1 MKQYKIAKVFECRV
15 GIGAEFECEGETE
28 VLKFLISLWSD
39 EGLKKGDCV
48 DGKRLDAL
56 RYTSEVSCAASRG
69 QTMIA
74 SSDQSKKRLIMR
86 LTGEGYSREAAE
98 DGALIIEELGLIDE
112 EMQCERLCR
121 EYVRYKNWGKKRI
134 AAELLARGY
143 EKSAAVYGL
152 SFITENELVE
162 ALKRLVRQKYKSP
175 APDKKEQD
183 KRIAALMRLGH
194 SAGDIIR
201 TLKEV
206 FENE

>member
-1 MKQYKIAKVFECRV
+1 MKQYKITKIFECRV
-15 GIGAEFECEGETE
+15 GIGAEFECEGSTET
-28 VLKFLISLWSD
+28 LKFLISLWSD
-39 EGLKKGDCV
+39 ERLKKGDTV
-48 DGKRLDAL
+48 SEKRLDAL
-56 RYTSEVSCAASRG
+56 RYTSEVSCATRRG
-69 QTMIA
+69 EAMIA

-86 LTGEGYSREAAE
+86 LLGEGYSREAAE
-98 DGALIIEELGLIDE
+98 DGAEMIEGLGLINE

-143 EKSAAVYGL
+143 EKSAAAYGL
-152 SFITENELVE
+152 SFITENELGE
-162 ALKRLVRQKYKSP
+162 ALGRLIRQKYK
-175 APDKKEQD
+175 APPEDKKEQD
-183 KRIAALMRLGH
+183 KRVAALMRLGH